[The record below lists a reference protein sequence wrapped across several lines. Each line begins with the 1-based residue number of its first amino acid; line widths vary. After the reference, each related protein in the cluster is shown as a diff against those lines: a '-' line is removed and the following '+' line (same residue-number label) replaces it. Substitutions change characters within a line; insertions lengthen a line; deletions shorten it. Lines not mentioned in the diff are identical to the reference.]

1 MNHQGAVKSQRHE
14 GTKAQRAPIPE
25 RLEQIATL
33 VVHAAYTVHKKLGPG
48 LLESVYEICLAHE
61 LQKAGLRVERQ
72 VALAIEYDG
81 IRIEGALRLDLLIE
95 GCFVVEV
102 KAVEQLLPVH
112 RAQVLTYLRM
122 LGQRLAL
129 LINFD
134 VELIRSG
141 IHRVVL

>member
-1 MNHQGAVKSQRHE
+1 MEAGAKSQRHE
-14 GTKAQRAPIPE
+14 GTKTQRGPIPAHLE
-25 RLEQIATL
+25 RIATA

-48 LLESVYEICLAHE
+48 LLESVYEVCLAHE
-61 LQKAGLRVERQ
+61 LEKRGLRVERQ
-72 VALAIEYDG
+72 VPLPVVYDG
-81 IRIEGALRLDLLIE
+81 IRFKEAVRLDILIE

-112 RAQVLTYLRM
+112 RAQVLTYLRF
-122 LGQRLAL
+122 LGQRLGL

-134 VELIRSG
+134 VQLIKDG